1 MGSSPGQSITFLG
14 TINRV
19 HYELILLSSLLVLRT
34 GYWPREMDRM
44 TSESLVTSKYIKP
57 RPPGWGG
64 RQPSNIIFAD
74 RICSKMAITVK
85 SNLAVSHRAS
95 FGLLL
100 HRELIFPHQAPTT
113 VGNQY
118 MEIVRK

>member
-1 MGSSPGQSITFLG
+1 M
-14 TINRV
+14 
-19 HYELILLSSLLVLRT
+19 RT
-34 GYWPREMDRM
+34 
-44 TSESLVTSKYIKP
+44 ESLVTSKYIKP
-57 RPPGWGG
+57 RPPGWRG

-85 SNLAVSHRAS
+85 SNLAVVISHRAS

-113 VGNQY
+113 VGNVN

>member
-1 MGSSPGQSITFLG
+1 M
-14 TINRV
+14 
-19 HYELILLSSLLVLRT
+19 RT
-34 GYWPREMDRM
+34 K
-44 TSESLVTSKYIKP
+44 SLVTSKYIKP
-57 RPPGWGG
+57 RPPGWRG
-64 RQPSNIIFAD
+64 RQPSNIIFPD
-74 RICSKMAITVK
+74 RMCSTMAIIVN